1 MTSTSRF
8 ADRLRNAAVMST
20 SDRTPLRLRLRK
32 RSGAPALATS
42 LDVQGGEQ
50 FAERLR
56 AALSDRP
63 RRPRA
68 GARG

>member
-8 ADRLRNAAVMST
+8 ADRLRTAAATST
-20 SDRTPLRLRLRK
+20 NPRTPLRRRLAK
-32 RSGAPALATS
+32 SPEAPVPVTS

-63 RRPRA
+63 RRTRV

>member
-8 ADRLRNAAVMST
+8 ADRLRTAAAT
-20 SDRTPLRLRLRK
+20 SISARTPLRRRLMK
-32 RSGAPALATS
+32 DPETPAPATS

-63 RRPRA
+63 RRTRA